1 MANTNGH
8 VQTVLEEKNANELGR
23 ILTHEHLAMSF
34 DAFYIPPPS
43 QLKRFIDDKIELQT
57 LGVLRQYPYSSKYN
71 LNFNDEATM
80 DAVLEDVKFYHE
92 FGGGTIVENS
102 NHGLKRNIPLMKK
115 ISKETG
121 VNLIAGTGYYVAA
134 TQSESDLALS
144 KEKMYNV
151 MLKEMTVGCVECPD
165 VKTGF
170 IGEVGS
176 TWPIEDFEKR
186 AIQSTGELQ
195 AQLKCPVS
203 FHPGRNAEAPLEIM
217 RLYQEAG
224 GDSGKAILSHLDRTL
239 TDEQK
244 LLEFAD
250 ETKCYCQ
257 FDLFGNECSFYQL
270 MPVVDMLSDAQRIDR
285 VKLLQDDQKLHRVL
299 LSHDI
304 HTKHRLMKF
313 GGHGFSHILNNVLPK
328 MLLKGFTQDEIDTL
342 TIQNPK
348 TWLTC

>member
-1 MANTNGH
+1 MANANGC
-8 VQTVLEEKNANELGR
+8 VQTVLGGKNANELGR
-23 ILTHEHLAMSF
+23 ILTHEHLGLTF
-34 DAFYIPPPS
+34 DAFYTPPPH
-43 QLKRFIDDKIELQT
+43 QLKRFFDNKIEIEN

-71 LNFNDEATM
+71 INFNDAATM
-80 DAVLEDVKFYHE
+80 DAVMTDVQFYRE

-102 NHGLKRNIPLMKK
+102 NYGLKRDIPFMKRA
-115 ISKETG
+115 SKETG
-121 VNLIAGTGYYVAA
+121 VHIIAGTGYYVAA
-134 TQSESDLALS
+134 TQSASDLALS
-144 KEKMYNV
+144 KEEMYNV
-151 MLKEMTVGCVECPD
+151 MLKEMTTGCEDSPD

-170 IGEVGS
+170 VGEVGS

-203 FHPGRNAEAPLEIM
+203 FHPGRDSDAPFEIM

-224 GDSGKAILSHLDRTL
+224 GDSRKAILSHLDRTL
-239 TDEQK
+239 SEQR
-244 LLEFAD
+244 LMEFAD

-257 FDLFGNECSFYQL
+257 FDLFGMECSFYQL
-270 MPVVDMLSDAQRIDR
+270 NPTVDMLSDAQRIDR
-285 VKLLQDDQKLHRVL
+285 VKFLRDDQKLHRVL

-348 TWLTC
+348 TWLSY